1 MERSERA
8 YILRCPL
15 VPRPCSPPDLL
26 PRANLRTLRAFMPN
40 PDSNELA
47 TQFEQQL
54 LADIPLARAMQLRVA
69 DWSEDRLR
77 LSAPL
82 APNINDKG
90 CAFGGSLASLMTLVG
105 WGLIVLR
112 LRALGRNCD
121 IYVQD
126 SMVRYM
132 APVWSDFIAEAQLA
146 EGESWDAFLATL
158 EQRGRARL
166 RVVCRIPLD
175 DGSAAATLEARFVAI
190 AAATAA

>member
-1 MERSERA
+1 
-8 YILRCPL
+8 
-15 VPRPCSPPDLL
+15 
-26 PRANLRTLRAFMPN
+26 MPN
-40 PDSNELA
+40 PSNDELA

-54 LADIPLARAMQLRVA
+54 LADIPLARAMQLRVD

-112 LRALGRNCD
+112 LRALGRSCD

-132 APVWSDFIAEAQLA
+132 APVWSDFIAEARLA

-166 RVVCRIPLD
+166 GVVCRIPLD

>member
-1 MERSERA
+1 
-8 YILRCPL
+8 
-15 VPRPCSPPDLL
+15 
-26 PRANLRTLRAFMPN
+26 MPN
-40 PDSNELA
+40 PDSSELA
-47 TQFEQQL
+47 PQFEQQL

-112 LRALGRNCD
+112 LRVLGRSCD

-126 SMVRYM
+126 SMVRYL
-132 APVWSDFIAEAQLA
+132 APVWSDFVAEAQLA
-146 EGESWDAFLATL
+146 EGESWDVFLATL

-166 RVVCRIPLD
+166 RVVCRVPLD
-175 DGSAAATLEARFVAI
+175 DGSAAATLEARFVAM
-190 AAATAA
+190 AASTAA

>member
-1 MERSERA
+1 M
-8 YILRCPL
+8 P
-15 VPRPCSPPDLL
+15 
-26 PRANLRTLRAFMPN
+26 TLSN
-40 PDSNELA
+40 NELA

-54 LADIPLARAMQLRVA
+54 LDDIPLARAMQLRVA
-69 DWSEDRLR
+69 DSNADRLR

-112 LRALGRNCD
+112 LRALGRSCD

-126 SMVRYM
+126 SMVRYV
-132 APVWSDFIAEAQLA
+132 APVWSDFVAEAQLA
-146 EGESWDAFLATL
+146 EGESWDAFLTTL

-166 RVVCRIPLD
+166 RVDCRIPRD

-190 AAATAA
+190 ATAAAA

>member
-1 MERSERA
+1 
-8 YILRCPL
+8 
-15 VPRPCSPPDLL
+15 
-26 PRANLRTLRAFMPN
+26 MPN
-40 PDSNELA
+40 PSTNDLA

-69 DWSEDRLR
+69 GWDEDRLC
-77 LSAPL
+77 LSVPL

-90 CAFGGSLASLMTLVG
+90 CAFGGSLTSLMTLVG

-112 LRALGRNCD
+112 LRALGRSCD

-126 SMVRYM
+126 STVRYL
-132 APVWSDFIAEAQLA
+132 APVWSDFVAEAQLA
-146 EGESWDAFLATL
+146 EDESWDTFLATL

-166 RVVCRIPLD
+166 RVVCRVPLD

-190 AAATAA
+190 AAPPA

>member
-1 MERSERA
+1 MTT
-8 YILRCPL
+8 
-15 VPRPCSPPDLL
+15 VH
-26 PRANLRTLRAFMPN
+26 AN
-40 PDSNELA
+40 DLA
-47 TQFEQQL
+47 TTFEQQL

-69 DWSEDRLR
+69 SWDGGRLR

-90 CAFGGSLASLMTLVG
+90 CAFGGSLTSMMTLVG

-112 LRALGRNCD
+112 LQSLGRSCD

-126 SMVRYM
+126 SMVRYQ

-146 EGESWDAFLATL
+146 DGESWDAFLATL

-166 RVVCRIPLD
+166 RVDCRIPLD

-190 AAATAA
+190 NAAATT